1 MEVNKSVLCGVL
13 GCVVLLMN
21 GCATNSVFSAYPSQ
35 VVDIKQQ
42 VAVGEF
48 TAARKVLE
56 KKSQGADKLLYLM
69 ERGRIAQISGDIESS
84 IADFEQVLAEF
95 EAKEAAARITA
106 SGTAGAAGALLLNE
120 NAIPY
125 EGESYERIFVHTFQA
140 LNFLQQRNLEAAG
153 VEVRRANL
161 EQQLALRENEAE
173 VSKAEAR
180 DEEARKAAMIEGQNR
195 DYKQKFSSL
204 SQLASKVKNSF
215 QNAYSFYISGLIYE
229 MRGEYNDAYIDY
241 KKALEIY
248 PDNRYLRDDVVRL
261 AKRLGMDADLAQLTT
276 SPAKTQLKHPSEGEG
291 KLVVLY
297 EQGYVPEKKEVN
309 ILIDLRGVPNNMV
322 FPTYVNNQPP
332 RRPLVIG
339 LNGAR
344 LGETETIVEPTA
356 MAAKALEERLMG
368 MIVRQGL
375 RVLARERMKDKQME
389 SVFGMLAGLGQMLL
403 NRADLRSWLMLPAE
417 VQILHTAAAQG
428 EQTLTLKDGLHSSEV
443 AVDIRPGRVTVVH
456 VIAAG
461 GRLHTRAITI

>member
-1 MEVNKSVLCGVL
+1 MEVKKTVLWGVL
-13 GCVVLLMN
+13 GCTVLLMN

-35 VVDIKQQ
+35 VEGIKQQ
-42 VAVGEF
+42 VTVGDF
-48 TAARKVLE
+48 VAAHAVLE
-56 KKSQGADKLLYLM
+56 KKSKGADKLLYLM
-69 ERGRIAQISGDIESS
+69 ERGRIAQIAGDIPSS
-84 IADFEQVLAEF
+84 IEDFELVLAEF
-95 EAKEAAARITA
+95 EAKEAAAKMTA
-106 SGTAGAAGALLLNE
+106 SGAAGAAGALLLNE

-161 EQQLALRENEAE
+161 AQQLALRENEAALN
-173 VSKAEAR
+173 KAEAR
-180 DEEARKAAMIEGQNR
+180 DEDARKEAMIKGQNR

-204 SQLASKVKNSF
+204 SELASKVKNSF
-215 QNAYSFYISGLIYE
+215 QNAYAFYISGLIYE
-229 MRGEYNDAYIDY
+229 IRGENNDAYIDY

-261 AKRLGMDADLAQLTT
+261 ATQLGMAEDLEALKA
-276 SPAKTQLKHPSEGEG
+276 PLAKNNLKRPETGEG

-297 EQGYVPEKKEVN
+297 EQGYVPEKQEVN
-309 ILIDLRGVPNNMV
+309 VLIDLRGIPNNMV

-417 VQILHTAAAQG
+417 VQILHSAAGQG
-428 EQTLTLKDGLHSSEV
+428 EQTLTLKDGIHSSEV
-443 AVDIRPGRVTVVH
+443 TVDIRSGRVTVVH